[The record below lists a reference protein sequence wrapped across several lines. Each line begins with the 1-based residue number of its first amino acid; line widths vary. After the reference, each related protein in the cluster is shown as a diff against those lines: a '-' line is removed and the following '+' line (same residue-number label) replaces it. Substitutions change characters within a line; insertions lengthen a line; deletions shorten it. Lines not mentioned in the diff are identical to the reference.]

1 MFTPHGWTA
10 AGVNMSFPPAAAT
23 ILARAFAA
31 EGNRRNY
38 FFVPLLLL
46 MSAAVMTVHLN
57 QLGAIRF
64 SGWLGLEITLDA
76 ILFIMSV
83 MAGRVMP
90 MFTHNGVPGAGA
102 ASRPV
107 VGKAALSLTL
117 ALLAADTLQFGR

>member
-31 EGNRRNY
+31 EGNRRKY
-38 FFVPLLLL
+38 FFVVLLLL
-46 MSAAVMTVHLN
+46 MSAAVLTVHQN

-64 SGWLGLEITLDA
+64 SGWLGIKIALDA
-76 ILFIMSV
+76 VLFIMSV
-83 MAGRVMP
+83 MVCRVMP
-90 MFTHNGVPGAGA
+90 MFTHNGVPGADA

-107 VGKAALSLTL
+107 VGKAALGLTL